1 MFLYFLSWFVCIGG
15 YKLEDGMDVSLTPKV
30 VPNNLLNI
38 VNNIVAD
45 GSSYYGDDLTESQA
59 T

>member
-1 MFLYFLSWFVCIGG
+1 
-15 YKLEDGMDVSLTPKV
+15 
-30 VPNNLLNI
+30 LLNI

-59 T
+59 TWPIGAFTL

>member
-1 MFLYFLSWFVCIGG
+1 VCIGG
-15 YKLEDGMDVSLTPKV
+15 YKLEDGMGVSLTPKV

-38 VNNIVAD
+38 VNSIVAD